1 MLFVSDNH
9 YFASSPEGPLVTR
22 EITVNLN
29 GNKTQV
35 LTAGG
40 VFSPEHIDQGTQV
53 LLTHIEAANPTGT
66 FLDIGCGWGP
76 IALALALNSPKA
88 KIYAIDVNARSL
100 ELTKMNADKLGITNI
115 IVCKPED
122 VPHDVLFDEIW
133 SNPPI
138 RVGKKVLHEILNL
151 WIKKLVKG
159 GTARLVVQK
168 NLGSDSLHKWLME
181 EFSPEFESTR
191 IDSSKTF
198 RVLKVSKL

>member
-40 VFSPEHIDQGTQV
+40 IFSPEHIDQGTQV
-53 LLTHIEAANPTGT
+53 LLAHIEAANPTGT

-76 IALALALNSPKA
+76 IALALALHSPKA
-88 KIYAIDVNARSL
+88 TIYAIDVNERSL

-115 IVCKPED
+115 VVCKPED
-122 VPHDVLFDEIW
+122 VPDDVVFDEIW

-151 WIKKLVKG
+151 WINKLVKG

-168 NLGSDSLHKWLME
+168 NLGSDSLHKWLVE

>member
-1 MLFVSDNH
+1 
-9 YFASSPEGPLVTR
+9 
-22 EITVNLN
+22 VNLN

-40 VFSPEHIDQGTQV
+40 IFSPEHIDQGTQV
-53 LLTHIEAANPTGT
+53 LLTHLEAANPTGT

-76 IALALALNSPKA
+76 IALALALHSPKA
-88 KIYAIDVNARSL
+88 KIYAIDVNERSL
-100 ELTKMNADKLGITNI
+100 ELTKMNADKLRITNI
-115 IVCKPED
+115 VVCKPED
-122 VPHDVLFDEIW
+122 VPDDVVFDEIW

-151 WIKKLVKG
+151 WINKLVKG

-168 NLGSDSLHKWLME
+168 NLGSDSLHKWLVE
-181 EFSPEFESTR
+181 EFTQGFESTR